1 MSSHAKGRMQTKKG
15 HKRFKRGALFM
26 HGRVFVNKDFC
37 PTNVVYE
44 LLLN

>member
-15 HKRFKRGALFM
+15 HKRFKGGSLFM
-26 HGRVFVNKDFC
+26 HGRVFVNKDFY